1 MKAHIRRF
9 PTKNS
14 YVNTLEKVATELSK
28 ASISGDILEKLT
40 MKMSSDEYF
49 EKMKRELGGVK
60 DEE

>member
-28 ASISGDILEKLT
+28 VSISGDILEKLT
-40 MKMSSDEYF
+40 MKISSDEYF